1 MVSNKVIEK
10 SEKYTD
16 KVRQKKTQQLNALLK
31 DSSDEEADI
40 RTWVKTN
47 KRQDEEEEEDED
59 EIDDVQLSSG
69 DEDEEED
76 E

>member
-1 MVSNKVIEK
+1 MNELRDDQKVVSNKVLQK

-31 DSSDEEADI
+31 DSSDDEADI

-47 KRQDEEEEEDED
+47 KKQQEEQEEEED
-59 EIDDVQLSSG
+59 
-69 DEDEEED
+69 
-76 E
+76 

>member
-47 KRQDEEEEEDED
+47 KRQDEEEEDED

>member
-1 MVSNKVIEK
+1 MNELRDDQKVVSNKVIQR

-31 DSSDEEADI
+31 DSSDDEADI

-47 KRQDEEEEEDED
+47 KKQQEEGED
-59 EIDDVQLSSG
+59 
-69 DEDEEED
+69 
-76 E
+76 

>member
-1 MVSNKVIEK
+1 MNELRDDQKVVSNKVMQK

-16 KVRQKKTQQLNALLK
+16 KVRQKKTHQLNALLK

-47 KRQDEEEEEDED
+47 KKQQQGEDDEDGEED
-59 EIDDVQLSSG
+59 
-69 DEDEEED
+69 
-76 E
+76 